1 MSRAGLPT
9 PATAPRTVEEAV
21 EAARRRLEAAG
32 IEAAESEAAQIAGAV
47 LSWGWGELL
56 LRRQEEVPAEAA
68 RQIEGLLRERLRR
81 RPLQYVLGRTAFRD
95 LVLKTDP
102 RALIPRPETELL
114 AEEAIR
120 RLAARPAEGEWLVAD
135 VCCGCGALGLSVA
148 AELPQAR
155 VILTDVS
162 AEALD
167 LARENVP
174 LVPGVGAR
182 VEFRQGPDLAPLAD
196 VAGTL
201 DAIVC
206 NPPYV
211 ATGELGA
218 LQPEIGYEPRLAL
231 DGGEDGLDFY
241 RRIAGQWRRF
251 VRPDGFLAVEVGAG
265 QAEEVR
271 SLLGRGESV
280 QVHTRRDYGGI
291 ERVVVV
297 YRERGGAR

>member
-1 MSRAGLPT
+1 
-9 PATAPRTVEEAV
+9 
-21 EAARRRLEAAG
+21 
-32 IEAAESEAAQIAGAV
+32 
-47 LSWGWGELL
+47 
-56 LRRQEEVPAEAA
+56 
-68 RQIEGLLRERLRR
+68 
-81 RPLQYVLGRTAFRD
+81 
-95 LVLKTDP
+95 VLKTDP

-120 RLAARPAEGEWLVAD
+120 RLAGRPAEGGLLVAD

-182 VEFRQGPDLAPLAD
+182 VEFRQGLDLAPLAD

-218 LQPEIGYEPRLAL
+218 LQPEICYEPRLAL

-271 SLLGRGESV
+271 RLLVGADTPSPRPSPGGRGSPPPLPPGEGRGEGATEAV
-280 QVHTRRDYGGI
+280 DVHTRRDYGGI
-291 ERVVVV
+291 ERVIVAV
-297 YRERGGAR
+297 RAQGGVR